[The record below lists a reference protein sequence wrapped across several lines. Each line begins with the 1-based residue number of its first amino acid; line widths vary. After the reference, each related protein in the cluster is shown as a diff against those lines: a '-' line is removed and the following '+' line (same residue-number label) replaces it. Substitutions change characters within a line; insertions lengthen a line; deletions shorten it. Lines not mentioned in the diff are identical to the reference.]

1 MLSLIALKRSLIF
14 QAPRG
19 HAVLF
24 GYPAG
29 VTPVIVT
36 VSPEPIPQ
44 DGTSVVLPFSS
55 SMTFVSTS
63 VESRSESSAENTAG
77 YCVVLGVDAELLAL
91 VLLLVLFELLLL
103 VLWLLLALLLLDVL
117 LLVLAELLLL
127 VLLLVVTP
135 PG

>member
-19 HAVLF
+19 QTVLF

-29 VTPVIVT
+29 VAPVIVT

-44 DGTSVVLPFSS
+44 EGTSVVLPFSS

-63 VESRSESSAENTAG
+63 VESRSESSAEKTAG

-91 VLLLVLFELLLL
+91 VLFEVLLLLLLLVLFE
-103 VLWLLLALLLLDVL
+103 VL
-117 LLVLAELLLL
+117 LLVLTEVLAEVLAVVLSL